1 MAASP
6 RRVGAE
12 TSKTR
17 DTLLDCVE
25 TMLLEEGYASV
36 SYRALAA
43 KAGVTASLVQ
53 YYFPSLDEI
62 FLAAIRRYSDRN
74 LELFRTALQK
84 RPQDP
89 LHAMWEYSWDE
100 ATGALI
106 TEFMALG
113 NHRKSIRSAIAEVT
127 ERMRKLQIGVLCETL
142 GADARLEGELSLGAV
157 VLLITGI
164 PKFLNWKKVSE
175 SKPPTQRWYRRLSAT
190 STRSSRLSPEANAR
204 PPRHP
209 HEPVG
214 KECDGG
220 GSDPRPAITQATGD
234 PAGHAEDHAGRGL
247 CLGYVRSGGY
257 RGGRGEGP
265 CLLLLFDAGRVV
277 HRGPA

>member
-25 TMLLEEGYASV
+25 KMMLEEGYASI

-53 YYFPSLDEI
+53 YYFPSLDDI
-62 FLAAIRRYSDRN
+62 FLAAIRRYSERN
-74 LELFRTALQK
+74 LEVLGKALAT
-84 RPQDP
+84 RSEDP
-89 LHAMWEYSWDE
+89 LHALWEYSWDE

-113 NHRKSIRSAIAEVT
+113 NHRKSIASEIADVT
-127 ERMRKLQIGVLCETL
+127 NRVRKIQLDALAQRYGVRT
-142 GADARLEGELSLGAV
+142 RFEGELSLGAA

-164 PKFLNWKKVSE
+164 PKFLNLEEGVGIDASHADVVKAVEKYLDTVEPRTTRRKPKK
-175 SKPPTQRWYRRLSAT
+175 
-190 STRSSRLSPEANAR
+190 
-204 PPRHP
+204 
-209 HEPVG
+209 
-214 KECDGG
+214 
-220 GSDPRPAITQATGD
+220 
-234 PAGHAEDHAGRGL
+234 
-247 CLGYVRSGGY
+247 
-257 RGGRGEGP
+257 
-265 CLLLLFDAGRVV
+265 
-277 HRGPA
+277 GPASRR

>member
-25 TMLLEEGYASV
+25 TMMLEEGYASV

-53 YYFPSLDEI
+53 YYFPSLDDI

-74 LELFRTALQK
+74 LELLRTSLEK
-84 RPQDP
+84 RTQDP

-100 ATGALI
+100 ATGALM

-113 NHRKSIRSAIAEVT
+113 NHRKSIRSEIAEVT
-127 ERMRKLQIGVLCETL
+127 ERMRKLQIDALSHTF
-142 GADARLEGELSLGAV
+142 GADARLDGDLSLGAI
-157 VLLITGI
+157 VLLITGV
-164 PKFLNWKKVSE
+164 PNFSTWKKVSE
-175 SKPPTQRWYRRLSAT
+175 SRPPTRGSA
-190 STRSSRLSPEANAR
+190 
-204 PPRHP
+204 
-209 HEPVG
+209 G
-214 KECDGG
+214 C
-220 GSDPRPAITQATGD
+220 
-234 PAGHAEDHAGRGL
+234 
-247 CLGYVRSGGY
+247 
-257 RGGRGEGP
+257 
-265 CLLLLFDAGRVV
+265 
-277 HRGPA
+277 